1 MSSLLFS
8 YAIFK
13 VLLALTL
20 LFSSVNEE
28 KIAVGPTQRAPNFY
42 DRRK

>member
-13 VLLALTL
+13 VLLTLTL
-20 LFSSVNEE
+20 LFSNVNEE
-28 KIAVGPTQRAPNFY
+28 KTTVGPTQCAPNFY